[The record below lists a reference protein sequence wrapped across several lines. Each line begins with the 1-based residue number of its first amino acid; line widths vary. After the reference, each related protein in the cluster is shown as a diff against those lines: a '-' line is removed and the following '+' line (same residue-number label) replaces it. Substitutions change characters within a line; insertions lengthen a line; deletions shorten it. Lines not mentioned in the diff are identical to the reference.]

1 LQPVGCVLA
10 PSGDGAAGAAAEDLG
25 MQTAYDHL
33 PEGISPTDAQRILA
47 GCSHVLVPDQPAA
60 RGYRYV
66 DLGGA
71 EPPFYLLR
79 ISSGD
84 HCAAVSLCAPLEFTS
99 AGDAEPGAPAVA
111 QVRVS
116 VGLNTL
122 RWDHLLDV
130 DLCSGV
136 WADLLAEALAEVA
149 GLDLLEQSACPVCGP
164 VS

>member
-1 LQPVGCVLA
+1 VLA
-10 PSGDGAAGAAAEDLG
+10 PSGDGVAEAGAEDHG
-25 MQTAYDHL
+25 MQPAYANL
-33 PEGISPTDAQRILA
+33 PEGISPADAQRITG
-47 GCSHVLVPDQPAA
+47 GCSHALVPDQPAA

-84 HCAAVSLCAPLEFTS
+84 HCAAVTLNAPLEITS
-99 AGDAEPGAPAVA
+99 AGDAEPGAPAIA
-111 QVRVS
+111 QVKVS

-122 RWDHLLDV
+122 RWDHLLAV

-136 WADLLAEALAEVA
+136 RAELLSAVLSEVA
-149 GLDLLEQSACPVCGP
+149 ALDLLEQSACPVCGP
-164 VS
+164 IS

>member
-1 LQPVGCVLA
+1 
-10 PSGDGAAGAAAEDLG
+10 
-25 MQTAYDHL
+25 MQSAFAHL
-33 PEGISPTDAQRILA
+33 PEGISPADAMRISA
-47 GCSHVLVPDQPAA
+47 GCSHALVPDQPAA

-79 ISSGD
+79 ISFGD
-84 HCAAVSLCAPLEFTS
+84 HCAAVTLNAPLEFTS
-99 AGDAEPGAPAVA
+99 AGDAEPGAAAVA
-111 QVRVS
+111 QVKVS

-136 WADLLAEALAEVA
+136 WADLLAAILSEVA
-149 GLDLLEQSACPVCGP
+149 ALDLLEQSACPVCGP
-164 VS
+164 IS

>member
-1 LQPVGCVLA
+1 MLA
-10 PSGDGAAGAAAEDLG
+10 PSGDGAGPAAAEDQD
-25 MQTAYDHL
+25 MQPAYANL
-33 PEGISPTDAQRILA
+33 PEGISPADAHRIAA
-47 GCSHVLVPDQPAA
+47 GCSHALVPDQPAA

-79 ISSGD
+79 VSSGD
-84 HCAAVSLCAPLEFTS
+84 HCAAVTLNAPLEFTS
-99 AGDAEPGAPAVA
+99 AGDAEPGAPAIA
-111 QVRVS
+111 QVKVS

-136 WADLLAEALAEVA
+136 WADLLAAVLSEVA
-149 GLDLLEQSACPVCGP
+149 ALDLLEQSSCLVCGP
-164 VS
+164 IS

>member
-1 LQPVGCVLA
+1 VFT
-10 PSGDGAAGAAAEDLG
+10 PSGDGGAEAAVEDLD
-25 MQTAYDHL
+25 MQPAYAHL
-33 PEGISPTDAQRILA
+33 PEGISPADAQRITA
-47 GCSHVLVPDQPAA
+47 GCSHALVPDQPAA

-66 DLGGA
+66 DLGGT

-79 ISSGD
+79 IGSGD

-111 QVRVS
+111 QVRMS

-136 WADLLAEALAEVA
+136 WAELLGSALSEVA
-149 GLDLLEQSACPVCGP
+149 ALDLLEQPSCPVCGP

>member
-1 LQPVGCVLA
+1 
-10 PSGDGAAGAAAEDLG
+10 
-25 MQTAYDHL
+25 MR
-33 PEGISPTDAQRILA
+33 ISA
-47 GCSHVLVPDQPAA
+47 GCSHALVPDQPAA

-79 ISSGD
+79 ICSGD
-84 HCAAVSLCAPLEFTS
+84 HCAAVTLNAPLEITS
-99 AGDAEPGAPAVA
+99 AADAEPGAPAIA
-111 QVRVS
+111 QVKLS

-136 WADLLAEALAEVA
+136 WAELLSAALSEVA
-149 GLDLLEQSACPVCGP
+149 ALDLLEQSACPVCGP
-164 VS
+164 IS